1 MIKLYNYLV
10 KNGDAVAVGVSAIL
24 FVIFAL
30 GIYVGTS
37 SGGYSLNELI
47 DREDKSDINC
57 FNPGL
62 WMMIIMTLL
71 AILLMV
77 FGVFFDLFKN
87 FIFFLRLCVFARSIS
102 RKGAEPQSL
111 D

>member
-77 FGVFFDLFKN
+77 FGVFFDCLFVLIN
-87 FIFFLRLCVFARSIS
+87 CIFLYLDQVFDYFEITF
-102 RKGAEPQSL
+102 QL
-111 D
+111 F

>member
-37 SGGYSLNELI
+37 SGG
-47 DREDKSDINC
+47 
-57 FNPGL
+57 
-62 WMMIIMTLL
+62 
-71 AILLMV
+71 
-77 FGVFFDLFKN
+77 
-87 FIFFLRLCVFARSIS
+87 
-102 RKGAEPQSL
+102 
-111 D
+111 